1 MPGET
6 EDFEPT
12 FDETGNLIEVN
23 HDETMPGETE
33 VATKLMIGL
42 KISSSSFPDS
52 AGESV
57 VDYYDDGDDDK
68 WRLLLMMIMMMI
80 MMMMMTMT

>member
-12 FDETGNLIEVN
+12 FDETGDLIEAN
-23 HDETMPGETE
+23 HDETMPGETD
-33 VATKLMIGL
+33 L

-57 VDYYDDGDDDK
+57 VDYYDDGDVDE
-68 WRLLLMMIMMMI
+68 
-80 MMMMMTMT
+80 